1 MSIELGYIEEQ
12 DLLCVNS
19 NFFFK
24 TVSPLDENWNNKSYS
39 TVEKNSTVIVIEN
52 NFGSTYKER
61 YLALLYRNKLI
72 YASFYVKCGYT
83 IDDDTFTKVTWWLK
97 KLK

>member
-1 MSIELGYIEEQ
+1 MSIELGYIEEK
-12 DLLCVNS
+12 DLLYVNS

-24 TVSPLDENWNNKSYS
+24 TVSPLDKNWNNNFYS

-52 NFGSTYKER
+52 NFGSTHKER

-72 YASFYVKCGYT
+72 YTSFYVKCGYT
-83 IDDDTFTKVTWWLK
+83 IDDNTFTKVT
-97 KLK
+97 